1 MKTLKE
7 CQDLYQD
14 VEAERKRYQRYV
26 EDQVDKAFLM
36 DVAKADKA
44 LEEREAREAAQ
55 RREIANQQTEWNF
68 KIAEEK
74 RAGLERKREKDED
87 YRRSVQE
94 LEQYKKDEQARY
106 QKMRQDQAD
115 YLQYLYGQDRERAEQ
130 QAKLRQE
137 DVDYANAQTAKLQSD
152 RQVIA

>member
-7 CQDLYQD
+7 CQDLFQD

-36 DVAKADKA
+36 DVARADKA

-55 RREIANQQTEWNF
+55 RRAIANQQTEWNF

-74 RAGLERKREKDED
+74 RAGLERKKERDED
-87 YRRSVQE
+87 YRRSVEE

-152 RQVIA
+152 R